1 MEHLS
6 PNTKPKKSINRIVR
20 WILAIFAAICVALMG
35 VGVAFGQTSVADSL
49 YSIALNI
56 TNTTA
61 SQKDDIQVPFTLS
74 TASLIDDGFITSDAL
89 NSVMQK
95 GSVDVPAMPGTNRI
109 AIKGAAQDDGGVF
122 TNYTSEAQSG
132 TESDVLLLPATPTV
146 NDAFYLGF
154 DIPAGMSTVDIGVAG
169 VGSWAV
175 TWEYYDGS
183 SWTALTNVDDRT
195 SAFSI
200 LGRNIIT
207 WNVPSDWAT
216 STVVSTSAYWVR
228 GRVTSISSITTQ
240 PKGSLIQ
247 YETGEWWSWVE
258 TLPLDT
264 HEQFTLHLGGP
275 TLQTYHEMFTGTS
288 GITLDDAV
296 ALEPGNQFVIAIQGR
311 MHFDT
316 FGDSSCYACK
326 SGALSI
332 MPTNTQEVTATVTG
346 AATSKTLN
354 VSGITL
360 ANTGS
365 NNVILASDGTNMG
378 LWVDGGGGLSASA
391 AESTVDNASSWTWAS
406 SNALD
411 YADHVSYDIGTVNE
425 LKIFRTD
432 STWNTG
438 NVSNTTPYSGVLG
451 LSNE

>member
-1 MEHLS
+1 M
-6 PNTKPKKSINRIVR
+6 
-20 WILAIFAAICVALMG
+20 
-35 VGVAFGQTSVADSL
+35 
-49 YSIALNI
+49 
-56 TNTTA
+56 
-61 SQKDDIQVPFTLS
+61 
-74 TASLIDDGFITSDAL
+74 
-89 NSVMQK
+89 
-95 GSVDVPAMPGTNRI
+95 
-109 AIKGAAQDDGGVF
+109 
-122 TNYTSEAQSG
+122 
-132 TESDVLLLPATPTV
+132 
-146 NDAFYLGF
+146 
-154 DIPAGMSTVDIGVAG
+154 
-169 VGSWAV
+169 
-175 TWEYYDGS
+175 
-183 SWTALTNVDDRT
+183 TNVDDRT

-264 HEQFTLHLGGP
+264 QEQFTLHLGGP